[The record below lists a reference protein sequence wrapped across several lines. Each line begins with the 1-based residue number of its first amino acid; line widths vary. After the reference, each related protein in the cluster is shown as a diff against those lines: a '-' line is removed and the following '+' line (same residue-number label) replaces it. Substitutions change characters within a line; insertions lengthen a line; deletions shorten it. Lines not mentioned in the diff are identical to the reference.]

1 MSTWNRQI
9 GAMTLMT
16 PDLDSSKTFY
26 QEVFG
31 LPVRME
37 EPDTVMFLFT
47 DMYVFLHKSSAAAD
61 QPPEVKELAL
71 TGAGQFAIIVDDV
84 DAVAAELDQLGVAL
98 LSGPADRSWGMRTVT
113 FADPG
118 GYIWEI
124 AQSVPGS

>member
-1 MSTWNRQI
+1 MGTWNRQI

-16 PDLDSSKTFY
+16 PDLDSSKKFY
-26 QEVFG
+26 QEVFD
-31 LPVRME
+31 LPVRLE

-47 DMYVFLHKSSAAAD
+47 DMAVFLHKSAAAVD

-71 TGAGQFAIIVDDV
+71 TGAGQFAIIVADV

-113 FADPG
+113 FADPS

-124 AQSVPGS
+124 AQEIPGS